1 MSPILPYWDPKEND
15 QSPYASVHVHSPGM
29 ISIVYE
35 PPSQEAADEIRA
47 EVETTEAF
55 RLLERF
61 RSNGGATT
69 DSER

>member
-1 MSPILPYWDPKEND
+1 
-15 QSPYASVHVHSPGM
+15 M